1 MECEA
6 KIIERLHE
14 LSEVDRR
21 SRRSRSSRTSRSS
34 ISAQSARMKEKA
46 KVTELMAERSMLDER
61 LKLKAAEEQLQLDL
75 EIAKA
80 RAREQAFAELEE
92 EQKQTLPARDDESRD
107 SFLALRTPTSDRKH
121 EPLPSTVNTPVG
133 LAAIKTELKRI
144 EKKEPH
150 QLNPSAPEFHYRA
163 FPAK

>member
-1 MECEA
+1 
-6 KIIERLHE
+6 
-14 LSEVDRR
+14 
-21 SRRSRSSRTSRSS
+21 
-34 ISAQSARMKEKA
+34 MKEKA
-46 KVTELMAERSMLDER
+46 KVTELMAERSMLVER

-121 EPLPSTVNTPVG
+121 EPLPSTVNTLVG

-150 QLNPSAPEFHYRA
+150 QLNPSAPEFHYSA